1 MKNKFL
7 LLTIFFV
14 SNSICNEA
22 DLYKWVYA
30 GSMPLVFGHFAVQAN
45 VQAARQS
52 KDLKPNDE
60 LKIVDAE
67 KEKPDLALK
76 KNDTKPDNKSL
87 KPINSGKKSV
97 TSQYLKTMYLT
108 FLTYGAL
115 INLANSIYEKNPGD
129 WIEITIKPFANAAL
143 ISYANH
149 VMNKKISHDVFF
161 S

>member
-7 LLTIFFV
+7 LLTVFFV
-14 SNSICNEA
+14 GNSICSET
-22 DLYKWVYA
+22 DLYKWIYE
-30 GSMPLVFGHFAVQAN
+30 GSMPLVFGHLAVQAN
-45 VQAARQS
+45 VEAARQS

-67 KEKPDLALK
+67 KEKPGLTLK
-76 KNDTKPDNKSL
+76 NKDAKLDNKSP
-87 KPINSGKKSV
+87 KPVDSNKKSV

-115 INLANSIYEKNPGD
+115 INLANSIYEKNPGT
-129 WIEITIKPFANAAL
+129 WIEITIKPFVNAAL

-149 VMNKKISHDVFF
+149 TMNKKISHDVFF

>member
-14 SNSICNEA
+14 SNSICSET
-22 DLYKWVYA
+22 DLYKWIYA
-30 GSMPLVFGHFAVQAN
+30 GSMPLVFGHLAVQAN
-45 VQAARQS
+45 VEAARQS

-67 KEKPDLALK
+67 KEKPELNLK
-76 KNDTKPDNKSL
+76 KSDTKPDDNGFKAADS
-87 KPINSGKKSV
+87 SKKSV

-115 INLANSIYEKNPGD
+115 INLANRIYEKSPGD

-143 ISYANH
+143 ISYANY